1 MLNSNYSIYYTC
13 VCVLKADFGLRNS
26 FNNKI
31 VVFDL
36 LTEYALRSTA
46 NKSLHYH

>member
-1 MLNSNYSIYYTC
+1 MC

-31 VVFDL
+31 VVCDL
-36 LTEYALRSTA
+36 LTEYALHSTA
-46 NKSLHYH
+46 NKSLIITEMGVLASAG